1 MDARNKN
8 NVHFVYSVDFD
19 AENIQLTTQDNDIE
33 QLPAP
38 EILSFKIKNT
48 GNTCD
53 VWMTLLYAV
62 PTEEL
67 QKGDVQDVHE
77 MTLNLSIT
85 TYQNKI
91 RVNIIEVTPDE
102 RTLACQVYK
111 PEQLEDFSLATKVIF
126 NKIIKRVEKVY
137 EEFEI
142 LY

>member
-1 MDARNKN
+1 MTMRRVLANTNKLKSN
-8 NVHFVYSVDFD
+8 QMVNALGKYLYNHIDG
-19 AENIQLTTQDNDIE
+19 A
-33 QLPAP
+33 
-38 EILSFKIKNT
+38 FKIKNT

-91 RVNIIEVTPDE
+91 RVNILEVTPNE
-102 RTLACQVYK
+102 KTLACQVYK
-111 PEQLEDFSLATKVIF
+111 PEQLEDFALATKVIF
-126 NKIIKRVEKVY
+126 DKIIKRVEKVY
-137 EEFEI
+137 EDFEI